1 MLTIPEQPSSLDDG
15 ILTASEIAELRLDA
29 DWVVLSAC
37 NTAAGNGRGAEALS
51 GLARAFLYAG
61 SRALLVSHWEVSD
74 EAAVSLLI
82 GAFEALQE
90 SPGLGRA
97 GSLRQSMLRMISEK
111 RNSWWVYP
119 SYWAVYFVVGLPD

>member
-1 MLTIPEQPSSLDDG
+1 MLTIPEKTSSLDDG

-61 SRALLVSHWEVSD
+61 SRALLVSHWEVDD

-111 RNSWWVYP
+111 RNSWRVYP